1 MAAKPKH
8 QAGKMQAAPGV
19 PLRQEV
25 DRLIAKGRFKD
36 AVKQAKLCFRQEGTP
51 EHHRLLE
58 RAYFLR
64 TQQLQQGGMPT
75 AAQEVALHLLEF
87 GITDPTLTEPAAA
100 LLLAVGLAGRALE
113 LQGRLDDP
121 EARERLQRQAAD
133 QAVLH
138 PERASAATPPEV
150 RAGAM
155 RVRAALGALEA
166 GDGAKAMA
174 ELGDVARNSPF
185 ADWKLFAR
193 GLAAYQG
200 RDDAAVRANWGRL
213 DPARAPARI
222 ARALMTLAAPDPGDK
237 PAGSEVSPKLE
248 GLERRAFGEPILG
261 PIRELGTLV
270 AQDRWE
276 EAVRMMGPVRF
287 ALRRIDPALA
297 VRMTRVLYDPL
308 IRAAG
313 RMSYHEGHRLIRS
326 FVKAAEPLPVD
337 PHWNRLWALV
347 WEGPQGS
354 IGEAEVFWRKYLD
367 DLKAA
372 PGIQQDERPRAQAL
386 VWLHLGE
393 GLADLADALAPEGPG
408 PRRVD
413 AEVTE
418 ARRRAVDCLE
428 ESVRLCP
435 TLRDAHEA
443 LMDVYDEWG
452 RPDDAAAAAGRRLRA
467 FPDDCDALVYLSQ
480 HHYHREEFAQA
491 LDFAQRARALKPLD
505 DAIAEREWGARV
517 GLARDHALHGRFDD
531 GRAEF
536 AAAARL
542 RPELARG
549 VHFLARRA
557 ALELKAGQADLA
569 DELIAEAQGHLAEP
583 TPLWL
588 AMLIEAKRFKLPKAE
603 RDRFE
608 ALWVNALAK
617 KCRGETAGAL
627 AELLGAFVAGDVV
640 YPGRDEHVRQVVE
653 YLRRTTRTKYRREE
667 LAKVCSFLGLARA
680 RGSRELFEKFAR
692 RGLKLFPEAPEFSM
706 MLGSVEMEKGPFG
719 GNLYQARKHFAK
731 ALELAEAQ
739 QAREPHV
746 DAMVPKIREA
756 LSGLDDLMS
765 GPMGFPFGP
774 FGRRGG
780 PASDLFEMFDV
791 MDIDPDDPFG
801 TDDDAPAPA
810 PRPRRK
816 GRKA

>member
-1 MAAKPKH
+1 MAAKSKH
-8 QAGKMQAAPGV
+8 QAGKGQAAPGT
-19 PLRQEV
+19 PLREEV
-25 DRLIAKGRFKD
+25 DRLIVKGRLKD
-36 AVKQAKLCFRQEGTP
+36 AVKQAKLCFRQESTP

-64 TQQLQQGGMPT
+64 AQQLQQGGMPT

-100 LLLAVGLAGRALE
+100 LLMAVGLAASALE

-121 EARERLQRQAAD
+121 EARDRLQRQAAD

-138 PERASAATPPEV
+138 PERAAATPPEV

-193 GLAAYQG
+193 GLAAYRG
-200 RDDAAVRANWGRL
+200 RDDAAARANWGRL
-213 DPARAPARI
+213 DPARMPDRI
-222 ARALMTLAAPDPGDK
+222 AKALLTLAAPDPGDR
-237 PAGSEVSPKLE
+237 PAAPQAAPKLE

-276 EAVRMMGPVRF
+276 EAVRVMGPVRF

-313 RMSYHEGHRLIRS
+313 RQSYREGHKLIRS
-326 FVKAAEPLPVD
+326 FVKAAEPLPID
-337 PHWNRLWALV
+337 PNWNRLWALA
-347 WEGPQGS
+347 WEGPQG
-354 IGEAEVFWRKYLD
+354 GLDEAEVFWRKYLD
-367 DLKAA
+367 DLVTA
-372 PGIQQDERPRAQAL
+372 PAILPDERPRAQAL

-393 GLADLADALAPEGPG
+393 GLVDRADDRDQEGPG
-408 PRRVD
+408 PRRAE

-428 ESVRLCP
+428 ESLRLCP

-443 LMDVYDEWG
+443 LLDAYDAWG
-452 RPDDAAAAAGRRLRA
+452 RADDAAAAAGRRLRA
-467 FPDDCDALVYLSQ
+467 FPDDCDALVYLAN
-480 HHYHREEFAQA
+480 HHYRRQEFARS
-491 LDFAQRARALKPLD
+491 LDFALRARALKPLD
-505 DAIAEREWGARV
+505 DAIVVREWAARV
-517 GLARDHALHGRFDD
+517 GLARDHALHGRWDD

-542 RPELARG
+542 RPDLADG

-557 ALELKAGQADLA
+557 ALERKAGRPDRA

-588 AMLIEAKRFKLPKAE
+588 AIVIEANRFKLPKAE
-603 RDRFE
+603 RDHFE
-608 ALWVNALAK
+608 ALWVNALPAR
-617 KCRGETAGAL
+617 CRGETAGAL
-627 AELLGAFVAGDVV
+627 AELLGSFLAGDVA
-640 YPGRDEHVRQVVE
+640 YPGRDGHVRQVVD
-653 YLRRTTRTKYRREE
+653 YLRRTTRVKYRRED
-667 LAKVCSFLGLARA
+667 LAQVCSFLGMADA
-680 RGSRELFEKFAR
+680 KGARELFEKQAKRGAR
-692 RGLKLFPEAPEFSM
+692 LFPEAPEFPM
-706 MLGSVEMEKGPFG
+706 MLGSIEMEKGPFRS
-719 GNLYQARKHFAK
+719 NLGQARKHFSR
-731 ALELAEAQ
+731 ALELAQAL
-739 QAREPHV
+739 QAREPKAG
-746 DAMVPKIREA
+746 AMLASIKDA
-756 LSGLDDLMS
+756 LSALDALS
-765 GPMGFPFGP
+765 TGPMGFPFGP
-774 FGRRGG
+774 MGG
-780 PASDLFEMFDV
+780 PPADLFEMFETMGFDA
-791 MDIDPDDPFG
+791 DGPIEPGD
-801 TDDDAPAPA
+801 DDDAPAPA
-810 PRPRRK
+810 PPARRR